1 MPSTLVLGIFT
12 YDSLSI
18 VTSTFVLGIFTH
30 SKFVLGIFTHSTYV
44 LEVNHY
50 HGCLLHCIK
59 AALSLRLAD
68 VVGSTS
74 NQRA

>member
-1 MPSTLVLGIFT
+1 MLSTFVLGIST
-12 YDSLSI
+12 YDSSSI

-30 SKFVLGIFTHSTYV
+30 STFVLGIYTYSTYV
-44 LEVNHY
+44 LEVIHY

-59 AALSLRLAD
+59 AALSLSLAD
-68 VVGSTS
+68 VVGLTG